1 MTNQPQTPPATPAV
15 VPAVTAVAS
24 DQTQAGAAPAPSS
37 QDKTDMLNAEI
48 GKAWNK
54 LSPDDVK
61 LQETQP
67 DQFFAKLRE
76 KHNVTREDAQK
87 RLKEIKAACGACTAE
102 KAA

>member
-1 MTNQPQTPPATPAV
+1 MTNEPQTPKATPVIA
-15 VPAVTAVAS
+15 PAVAAAPS
-24 DQTQAGAAPAPSS
+24 DQKQDNAATAPSA
-37 QDKTDMLNAEI
+37 QEKTDMLNAEI
-48 GKAWNK
+48 KKAWNK
-54 LSPDDVK
+54 MSDEDVK

-87 RLKEIKAACGACTAE
+87 RLKEIKASCGACTAE